1 MLHRQQWVPS
11 TKVFIDAVHWR
22 DSLRESVMS
31 SHLDPGKE
39 KELVELL
46 MGLTNYADLDAIAVV
61 SKQGVK
67 LAYFATEES
76 DADPDLMAAV
86 SAALL
91 VQGEMA
97 ADKLDLSELYEVVI
111 RGKDGFVVLSHA
123 GEFLIMG
130 SAKDLTSMGLAVTQ
144 MRKYAKEIGMLL
156 GK

>member
-1 MLHRQQWVPS
+1 
-11 TKVFIDAVHWR
+11 
-22 DSLRESVMS
+22 MS
-31 SHLDPGKE
+31 SIDPIKE

-97 ADKLDLSELYEVVI
+97 SEKLGLSELYEVVV
-111 RGKDGFVVLSHA
+111 RGKDGFIVLSHA
-123 GEFLIMG
+123 GDFLIMG
-130 SAKDLTSMGLAVTQ
+130 SARDLTSMGLAVTQ
-144 MRKYAKEIGMLL
+144 MRKYAKEIGKLL
-156 GK
+156 EK

>member
-1 MLHRQQWVPS
+1 
-11 TKVFIDAVHWR
+11 
-22 DSLRESVMS
+22 MS
-31 SHLDPGKE
+31 SNLDPAKE

-46 MGLTNYADLDAIAVV
+46 MGLTNYADLDAIAVI

-76 DADPDLMAAV
+76 EVDPDLMAAM

-91 VQGEMA
+91 STGEMA
-97 ADKLDLSELYEVVI
+97 AGNLELSDLYEVVV

-123 GEFLIMG
+123 GEFLLMG

-144 MRKYAKEIGMLL
+144 MRKYAKEVGELL
-156 GK
+156 GQ

>member
-1 MLHRQQWVPS
+1 M
-11 TKVFIDAVHWR
+11 
-22 DSLRESVMS
+22 MS
-31 SHLDPGKE
+31 SHIDPQKE

-91 VQGEMA
+91 MTGEMA
-97 ADKLDLSELYEVVI
+97 ADKLYLDELYEVVI
-111 RGKDGFVVLSHA
+111 RGKGGFVVLSHA
-123 GEFLIMG
+123 GDFLLMG
-130 SAKDLTSMGLAVTQ
+130 AAKDLTSMGLAVTQ
-144 MRKYAKEIGMLL
+144 MRKYAREVGILL
-156 GK
+156 SN

>member
-1 MLHRQQWVPS
+1 
-11 TKVFIDAVHWR
+11 
-22 DSLRESVMS
+22 MS
-31 SHLDPGKE
+31 SAIDPDKE

-97 ADKLDLSELYEVVI
+97 AQKLELNELYEVVV

-123 GEFLIMG
+123 GDFLIMG
-130 SAKDLTSMGLAVTQ
+130 SARDLTSMGLAVTQ
-144 MRKYAKEIGMLL
+144 MRKYAKEIGKLL

>member
-1 MLHRQQWVPS
+1 MS
-11 TKVFIDAVHWR
+11 T
-22 DSLRESVMS
+22 
-31 SHLDPGKE
+31 HLDPAKE

-46 MGLTNYADLDAIAVV
+46 MGLTDITDLDAIAVV

-97 ADKLDLSELYEVVI
+97 SDKLELNELYEVIV

-123 GEFLIMG
+123 GDFLIMG
-130 SAKDLTSMGLAVTQ
+130 SAKDLTSMGLAITQ
-144 MRKYAKEIGMLL
+144 MRKYAREIGELL
-156 GK
+156 TV

>member
-1 MLHRQQWVPS
+1 MVSPS
-11 TKVFIDAVHWR
+11 VGDEAI
-22 DSLRESVMS
+22 MS
-31 SHLDPGKE
+31 THLDPAKE

-46 MGLTNYADLDAIAVV
+46 MGLTDITDLDAIAVV

-97 ADKLDLSELYEVVI
+97 ADKLYLNELYEVIV
-111 RGKDGFVVLSHA
+111 RGRDGFVVLSHA
-123 GEFLIMG
+123 GDFLIMG
-130 SAKDLTSMGLAVTQ
+130 SAKDLTSMGLAITQ
-144 MRKYAKEIGMLL
+144 MRKYAREIGDLL
-156 GK
+156 AA

>member
-1 MLHRQQWVPS
+1 MS
-11 TKVFIDAVHWR
+11 AIDP
-22 DSLRESVMS
+22 E
-31 SHLDPGKE
+31 KE

-97 ADKLDLSELYEVVI
+97 AQKLGLNDLYEVVI

-123 GEFLIMG
+123 GDFLIMG
-130 SAKDLTSMGLAVTQ
+130 SAKDVTSMGLAVTQ
-144 MRKYAKEIGMLL
+144 MRKYAKEIGKLL
-156 GK
+156 EK

>member
-1 MLHRQQWVPS
+1 
-11 TKVFIDAVHWR
+11 
-22 DSLRESVMS
+22 MS
-31 SHLDPGKE
+31 SHIDPQKE

-91 VQGEMA
+91 MTGEMA
-97 ADKLDLSELYEVVI
+97 ADKLYLDELYEVVI
-111 RGKDGFVVLSHA
+111 RGKGGFVVLSHA
-123 GEFLIMG
+123 GDFLLMG
-130 SAKDLTSMGLAVTQ
+130 AAKDLTSMGLAVTQ
-144 MRKYAKEIGMLL
+144 MRKYAREVGILL
-156 GK
+156 SN

>member
-1 MLHRQQWVPS
+1 
-11 TKVFIDAVHWR
+11 
-22 DSLRESVMS
+22 MS
-31 SHLDPGKE
+31 SHIDPQKE

-91 VQGEMA
+91 MTGEMA
-97 ADKLDLSELYEVVI
+97 ADKLYLDELYEVVI
-111 RGKDGFVVLSHA
+111 RGKGGFVVLSHA
-123 GEFLIMG
+123 GNFLLMG
-130 SAKDLTSMGLAVTQ
+130 AAKDLTSMGLAVTQ
-144 MRKYAKEIGMLL
+144 MRKYAREVGVLL
-156 GK
+156 SN

>member
-1 MLHRQQWVPS
+1 
-11 TKVFIDAVHWR
+11 
-22 DSLRESVMS
+22 MS
-31 SHLDPGKE
+31 SQLDPERE

-97 ADKLDLSELYEVVI
+97 SIKLGLSELYEVVI

-123 GEFLIMG
+123 GDFLIMG

-144 MRKYAKEIGMLL
+144 MRKYAQEIGKLL
-156 GK
+156 ST

>member
-1 MLHRQQWVPS
+1 
-11 TKVFIDAVHWR
+11 
-22 DSLRESVMS
+22 MS
-31 SHLDPGKE
+31 SQLDPQKE

-67 LAYFATEES
+67 LAYFATEDS

-97 ADKLDLSELYEVVI
+97 AQKLDLSELYEVII

-123 GEFLIMG
+123 GEFLLMG
-130 SAKDLTSMGLAVTQ
+130 SARDLTTMGLAINQ
-144 MRKYAKEIGMLL
+144 MRKYAMEIGNLL

>member
-1 MLHRQQWVPS
+1 
-11 TKVFIDAVHWR
+11 
-22 DSLRESVMS
+22 MS
-31 SHLDPGKE
+31 SAIDPDKE

-97 ADKLDLSELYEVVI
+97 AQKLGLNELYEVVV

-123 GEFLIMG
+123 GDFLIMG
-130 SAKDLTSMGLAVTQ
+130 SARDLTSMGLAVTQ
-144 MRKYAKEIGMLL
+144 MRKYAKEIGKLL
-156 GK
+156 EK

>member
-1 MLHRQQWVPS
+1 MS
-11 TKVFIDAVHWR
+11 T
-22 DSLRESVMS
+22 
-31 SHLDPGKE
+31 LDPQKE

-97 ADKLDLSELYEVVI
+97 ADKLELSELYEVIV
-111 RGKDGFVVLSHA
+111 RGKEGFVVLSHA
-123 GEFLIMG
+123 GDFLIMG

-144 MRKYAKEIGMLL
+144 MRKYAVEIGKLL

>member
-1 MLHRQQWVPS
+1 MMSAQ
-11 TKVFIDAVHWR
+11 IDPQR
-22 DSLRESVMS
+22 
-31 SHLDPGKE
+31 E

-97 ADKLDLSELYEVVI
+97 SIKLGLNELYEVVV
-111 RGKDGFVVLSHA
+111 RGKDGFIVLSHA

-144 MRKYAKEIGMLL
+144 MRKYAKEIGKLL
-156 GK
+156 ES

>member
-1 MLHRQQWVPS
+1 
-11 TKVFIDAVHWR
+11 
-22 DSLRESVMS
+22 MS
-31 SHLDPGKE
+31 SIDPIKE

-97 ADKLDLSELYEVVI
+97 SEKLGLSELYEVVV
-111 RGKDGFVVLSHA
+111 RGKDGFIVLSHA
-123 GEFLIMG
+123 GDFLIMG
-130 SAKDLTSMGLAVTQ
+130 SARDITSMGLAVTQ
-144 MRKYAKEIGMLL
+144 MRKYAKEIGTLL
-156 GK
+156 EN

>member
-1 MLHRQQWVPS
+1 LS
-11 TKVFIDAVHWR
+11 T
-22 DSLRESVMS
+22 
-31 SHLDPGKE
+31 LDPQKE

-97 ADKLDLSELYEVVI
+97 AEKLDLSELYEVIV
-111 RGKDGFVVLSHA
+111 RGKEGFVVLSHA
-123 GEFLIMG
+123 GDFLIMG

-144 MRKYAKEIGMLL
+144 MRKYAVEIGKLL